1 MIMELQFT
9 EFLKC
14 IPWSPVLRS
23 QDKNLQNYPSPI
35 ATVAR
40 SLRI

>member
-14 IPWSPVLRS
+14 IRSPVLRS